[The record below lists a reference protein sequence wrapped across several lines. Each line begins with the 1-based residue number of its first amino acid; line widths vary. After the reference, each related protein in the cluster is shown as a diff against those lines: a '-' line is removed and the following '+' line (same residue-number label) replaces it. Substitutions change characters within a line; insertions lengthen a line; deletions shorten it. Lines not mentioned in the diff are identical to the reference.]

1 MKVIMIRDLCLGL
14 DMQVRVKYRFQ
25 KEVRVRVS
33 GRG

>member
-1 MKVIMIRDLCLGL
+1 MKVIMVRDLCLGL

-25 KEVRVRVS
+25 KEVRVS